1 MSASGDTEHR
11 PHTVEEQALGPQVCR
26 SGCHAT
32 VLEGSGSSTCG
43 ARQGRSARRRAGGR
57 VS

>member
-1 MSASGDTEHR
+1 MSPSGDTEHR

-43 ARQGRSARRRAGGR
+43 A
-57 VS
+57 